1 MTINYYSINVITNDL
16 SENILSA
23 TFGVDVGSNQVIK
36 FFNNTN
42 MNVNILNTN
51 PINSNNAD
59 WLFIN
64 NRFSQNGTIINSI
77 PLLNISSAQKFKLY
91 TVSNVNLIDFFDGAQ
106 WFTITNTY
114 RFIISFITTT
124 ELVRPRMRIDTYCDL
139 KKRLGLTRMSGCVP
153 VLPLSKKQEI
163 IANGNGNSNRN
174 GNGSTVTIGS
184 CPNLRNKMKYAEY
197 VRIYGGTQKSTSA
210 TKKICLIAGPA
221 FTY

>member
-1 MTINYYSINVITNDL
+1 MAINYYSINIITNDL
-16 SENILSA
+16 SENIFSGVI
-23 TFGVDVGSNQVIK
+23 GVDIGSNQVIK

-42 MNVNILNTN
+42 TNINILNTD
-51 PINSNNAD
+51 PVNSNNAD

-77 PLLNISSAQKFKLY
+77 PLLNISGAQKFKLY
-91 TVSNVNLIDFFDGAQ
+91 TVSNVNLIDFFNGSQ
-106 WFTITNTY
+106 WITITNTY
-114 RFIISFITTT
+114 SFIIYFITTT
-124 ELVRPRMRIDTYCDL
+124 ELVRPRMRIDQFCDL

-163 IANGNGNSNRN
+163 IANGNNGSGN
-174 GNGSTVTIGS
+174 GNTTIGS

-197 VRIYGGTQKSTSA
+197 IRIYGGTQKSSSSI
-210 TKKICLIAGPA
+210 KKVCLIAGPA

>member
-1 MTINYYSINVITNDL
+1 MAINYYSINIITNDL

-51 PINSNNAD
+51 PVNSNNAD
-59 WLFIN
+59 WLFTN
-64 NRFSQNGTIINSI
+64 NKFSQNGTIISSI
-77 PLLNISSAQKFKLY
+77 PLLNISGAQKFKLY

-106 WFTITNTY
+106 WYTVTNTY

-124 ELVRPRMRIDTYCDL
+124 ELVRPHMRIDTYCDL
-139 KKRLGLTRMSGCVP
+139 KKRLGLTRMSGCIP
-153 VLPLSKKQEI
+153 VLPLSKKKDI
-163 IANGNGNSNRN
+163 IANGNNGTGTGN
-174 GNGSTVTIGS
+174 TTIGA

-197 VRIYGGTQKSTSA
+197 VRIYGGTQKSSSSI
-210 TKKICLIAGPA
+210 KKVCLIAGPA